1 MYPVQLECSRLLPHE
16 EFTIEEETGQWLALL
31 HNALTDSMN
40 KLPSQCRS
48 IFKMSRLEGYTND
61 EIASKLNISKRSV
74 ENQLSIA
81 LKRIRTDLKAHEFAS
96 VVCMLYLL

>member
-1 MYPVQLECSRLLPHE
+1 
-16 EFTIEEETGQWLALL
+16 
-31 HNALTDSMN
+31 MN